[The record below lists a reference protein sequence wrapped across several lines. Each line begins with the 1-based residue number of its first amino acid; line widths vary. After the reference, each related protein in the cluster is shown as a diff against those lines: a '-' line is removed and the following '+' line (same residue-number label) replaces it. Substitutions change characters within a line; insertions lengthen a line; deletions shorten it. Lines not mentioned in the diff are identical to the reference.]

1 VDHARRSPGDCR
13 EQPQV
18 SKKPRPE
25 FHCPIEVEHV
35 PPGGCT
41 EYLTADETE
50 LAALAVR
57 LKLPRLLSL
66 RSRLRVERLRAGGA
80 TVSGELTADVAQ
92 TCVVTLEEFRS
103 TLTFP
108 VARVFLPPKEIP
120 DDDSEEADADP
131 VIEGRIDLGEL
142 VTETLSLNLDPYP
155 KTPGAQFEAP
165 SAESKPSAS
174 AFAVL
179 EQLKSAGG

>member
-1 VDHARRSPGDCR
+1 M
-13 EQPQV
+13 
-18 SKKPRPE
+18 SKKTRTE
-25 FHCPIEVEHV
+25 FHRPIEVEHL
-35 PPGGCT
+35 PPGGYS
-41 EYLTADETE
+41 EYLTAEEAE

-57 LKLPRLLSL
+57 LKLPRFFGL
-66 RSRLRVERLRAGGA
+66 RARLKVERLRAGGA
-80 TVSGELTADVAQ
+80 MVSGELTADVAQ
-92 TCVVTLEEFRS
+92 TCVVTLEDFRS

-108 VARVFLPPKEIP
+108 VARIFLPPKEIP

-155 KTPGAQFEAP
+155 TKPGAAFEEP
-165 SAESKPSAS
+165 RPESESSSS